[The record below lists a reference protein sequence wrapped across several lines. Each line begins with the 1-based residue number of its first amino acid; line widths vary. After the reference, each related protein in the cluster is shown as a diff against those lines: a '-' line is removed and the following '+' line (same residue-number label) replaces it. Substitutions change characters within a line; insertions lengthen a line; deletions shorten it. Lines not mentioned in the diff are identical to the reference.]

1 MEFISKIK
9 DKEFLIHIQCLFLAL
24 AVVASPIYSL
34 PKSFQFGGI
43 GGKLSCYFIILG
55 LLFCMAE
62 FFIYR
67 FKIPKPVL
75 RFLGILLLWNIFTE
89 FVGLI
94 TYPYYSMINPAGSEK
109 LSALIQFLDAHHFDV
124 ISNVVIEAVWI
135 GARAFK
141 NTFIDFLYTFVVS
154 AWVIHLFYE
163 NFNEGFNKIRK
174 YILILAVALGVY
186 AIPEILLFKF
196 HMKIGLDILSITNP
210 FLYDV
215 GQYLDWYPPLI
226 WSNEQLRSYSTEPSI
241 FGFLAAS
248 IIPISWSYF
257 KNKIRWEYCSFYSYF
272 IMLVFMTK
280 SRTANAIVLYNGIT
294 LILLFFISKTK
305 KIILLLFALSCV
317 GFGAN
322 IALNYVPDFQ
332 ISKQPE
338 QSTQVEKTENI
349 SGYYNDNMKTI
360 LEKDARSNGSR
371 LINIKSHLNVV
382 MEHPVLGV
390 GRNLKEFYVKERLT
404 PDAMDNEE
412 IRSITKILNEKGA
425 LGPASYGNVNQ
436 YVFVLANTGM
446 IGLFIYLLPV
456 MYMSYEFIKKHLW
469 YDDKTLI
476 LYIALVG
483 NLLAQMAGEGTIL
496 LYIIGG
502 LLYVGIVNY
511 DENQHNKS
519 GEAK

>member
-1 MEFISKIK
+1 
-9 DKEFLIHIQCLFLAL
+9 
-24 AVVASPIYSL
+24 
-34 PKSFQFGGI
+34 
-43 GGKLSCYFIILG
+43 
-55 LLFCMAE
+55 
-62 FFIYR
+62 
-67 FKIPKPVL
+67 
-75 RFLGILLLWNIFTE
+75 
-89 FVGLI
+89 
-94 TYPYYSMINPAGSEK
+94 
-109 LSALIQFLDAHHFDV
+109 
-124 ISNVVIEAVWI
+124 
-135 GARAFK
+135 
-141 NTFIDFLYTFVVS
+141 
-154 AWVIHLFYE
+154 
-163 NFNEGFNKIRK
+163 
-174 YILILAVALGVY
+174 
-186 AIPEILLFKF
+186 
-196 HMKIGLDILSITNP
+196 MKIGLDILSITNP

-382 MEHPVLGV
+382 MEHPLLGV

-412 IRSITKILNEKGA
+412 IRSITKILNEKGP